1 MSEKKKKFILELIAA
16 ISAVIGFAILIV
28 FLIIVVLKHNISSE
42 FNYQATQTIGVF
54 IGGVIP
60 VFLSFTTII
69 LIYLTYKTNR
79 KELKKLNT
87 FNEAQKVFN
96 NEQLKF
102 NNAQSKFREQDQVE
116 KTIHNLYRIL
126 KNWLMDNE
134 SAFEDQL
141 REIKHLFT
149 VTFHQD
155 AIPVKTAY
163 KQLPDLIKKRIF
175 NNNGYSLI
183 KSRPLL
189 KAINSI
195 MLRVFNYLELSEI
208 EEIKWF
214 YKYEVS
220 QDLTDQNLLQ
230 LIALYGFISQDLK
243 LVIENN
249 GMLRNLKNH
258 LVTFEYIAYNEGEP
272 AYVGYR
278 ATYDFNLKPHYK
290 DSAFES
296 FI

>member
-16 ISAVIGFAILIV
+16 ISAVIGFAILII
-28 FLIIVVLKHNISSE
+28 FLIIVGLKHNISSE

-54 IGGVIP
+54 IGGVVP

-79 KELKKLNT
+79 EELKKLNT

-126 KNWLMDNE
+126 KNWLKDNE
-134 SAFEDQL
+134 GAFKTQL
-141 REIKHLFT
+141 HEIKRRFYI
-149 VTFHQD
+149 TFDQG
-155 AIPVKTAY
+155 AMPIKSANER
-163 KQLPDLIKKRIF
+163 LPILIKTWMF
-175 NNNGYSLI
+175 NDNMPHSI
-183 KSRPLL
+183 KPIPLL

-195 MLRVFNYLELSEI
+195 MLRVFNYLDLSEI

-220 QDLTDQNLLQ
+220 KDLTDQNLLQ
-230 LIALYGFISQDLK
+230 LIALYGFVSQDLK

-249 GMLRNLKNH
+249 GMLSNLKNH
-258 LVTFEYIAYNEGEP
+258 LVTFEYIAYDEGEP
-272 AYVGYR
+272 AYEGYL
-278 ATYDFNLKPHYK
+278 ATYDFYLKPHYK